1 MLWEEWF
8 DEYGNQLYEKTSDVQ
23 NYISL
28 DKTGDT
34 FLLRKD
40 DSKLIETKTKNDEL
54 NTDFISYDSIV
65 DISRDD
71 VKYNMDIDTD
81 FKELNDKNMYMIQ
94 EKTNRKEKVFNDGI
108 QEIKDYINTEGQKDF
123 KKVNKDF
130 LMVVK

>member
-1 MLWEEWF
+1 M
-8 DEYGNQLYEKTSDVQ
+8 DTS
-23 NYISL
+23 
-28 DKTGDT
+28 K
-34 FLLRKD
+34 
-40 DSKLIETKTKNDEL
+40 
-54 NTDFISYDSIV
+54 
-65 DISRDD
+65 DD